1 MRFDIVTI
9 FPEMFNGPF
18 SSSIIKRAV
27 DDGKIEISLHNLR
40 QWARDK
46 HHVTD
51 DYPFGGGPGMV
62 MKVGPIAEAV
72 DDLRGRFEGSVVA
85 LMTPQGEPLT
95 HGMAKTLSSLP
106 GLIILCGRYEGV
118 DERVRS
124 NYCDMEIS
132 IGDYVLTGG
141 EIPAMA
147 LVDTVAR
154 LVPGVVGDIQSTV
167 EESHSGYLLEY
178 PQYTRPAD
186 YKELKT
192 PEVLLS
198 GDHAKIERWRR
209 DQSILRTA
217 RRRPDLL
224 EKAGLTDEEKQKLK
238 QTMDKEDIRANG

>member
-9 FPEMFNGPF
+9 FPEMFDGPF
-18 SSSIIKRAV
+18 GSSIIKRAV
-27 DDGKIEISLHNLR
+27 DDGKIEIALHNLR
-40 QWARDK
+40 QWTRDR

-62 MKVGPIAEAV
+62 MKVEPIAEAV
-72 DDLRGRFEGSVVA
+72 DDLRGRFPGSRVA
-85 LMTPQGEPLT
+85 LMTPQGDPLT
-95 HGMAKTLSSLP
+95 HDMAKALSSLP

-147 LVDTVAR
+147 LVDSVAR
-154 LVPGVVGDIQSTV
+154 LVPGVVGDIQSTM
-167 EESHSGYLLEY
+167 EESHCGYLLEY

-198 GDHAKIERWRR
+198 GDHARIERWRR

-224 EKAGLTDEEKQKLK
+224 EKVGLTDEEKQTLR
-238 QTMDKEDIRANG
+238 QTMDKEDTRADG